1 MANTTNPTNP
11 TNTTNTTNT
20 TTNTSSAASVTGA
33 PNTASTT
40 GANASLSTLI
50 ASKDVKSF
58 SLTPPMVDVRGWSV
72 TLSTGATVGTV
83 DRIML
88 DRRDQQ
94 PRYLAVTPTSR
105 KGHMLLPIGVGTLD
119 REHKRVVLQHLKAE
133 MLKTLPLLTSD
144 VVTRDFERSVFGAV
158 KGARIT
164 DQTLPQIYTDPLY
177 DAARLFGA
185 KAAPAGA

>member
-1 MANTTNPTNP
+1 
-11 TNTTNTTNT
+11 
-20 TTNTSSAASVTGA
+20 
-33 PNTASTT
+33 
-40 GANASLSTLI
+40 
-50 ASKDVKSF
+50 
-58 SLTPPMVDVRGWSV
+58 
-72 TLSTGATVGTV
+72 
-83 DRIML
+83 
-88 DRRDQQ
+88 
-94 PRYLAVTPTSR
+94 
-105 KGHMLLPIGVGTLD
+105 MLLPIGVGTLD

-177 DAARLFGA
+177 DAARFFGA